1 MGAVTTSELA
11 HARQKGFEKLIGS
24 QCEAVYPLLVTGLGF
39 VATIVNSL
47 AWPAAVVVAVV
58 LLRRELAGA
67 FHRIQ
72 SVEFPGGKATF
83 ATLVDYEKV
92 IAAAADGESP
102 PNGGAIAKQEEAEF
116 SILEALAA
124 AAPREAVINA
134 WGLLEYQ
141 LNVASDRIAPDQPRG
156 WPQVARNLDTWDK
169 WPMLYPAILEL
180 RRLRDYTVR
189 SIRPPSSSDAA
200 RYVSVVQD
208 LVTTLR
214 TSLTSLSDASP
225 GGGG

>member
-1 MGAVTTSELA
+1 M
-11 HARQKGFEKLIGS
+11 
-24 QCEAVYPLLVTGLGF
+24 LVTGLGF
-39 VATIVNSL
+39 TASVVNSL

-67 FHRIQ
+67 FHRIR

-83 ATLVDYEKV
+83 STLVEYEKV
-92 IAAAADGESP
+92 IAAATDGENP
-102 PNGGAIAKQEEAEF
+102 PNDGAITKQSETEF
-116 SILEALAA
+116 SVFETLIS
-124 AAPREAVINA
+124 AAPREAIISA

-141 LNVASDRIAPDQPRG
+141 LNVASDRIAPDQQHG
-156 WPQVARNLDTWDK
+156 WPQVTYNLESWDK
-169 WPMLYPAILEL
+169 WPMLYPAVLEL
-180 RRLRDYTVR
+180 RRLRDYTVH

-214 TSLTSLSDASP
+214 ASPASLSGAGA

>member
-1 MGAVTTSELA
+1 MLSRKPL
-11 HARQKGFEKLIGS
+11 RSLIGS
-24 QCEAVYPLLVTGLGF
+24 QCRAVYPLLVTSLGF
-39 VATIVNSL
+39 VAAIVNAI
-47 AWPAAVVVAVV
+47 AWPAAVVVTVV
-58 LLRRELAGA
+58 LLRRELVGT

-83 ATLVDYEKV
+83 AALVGYEKA
-92 IAAAADGESP
+92 IAAAADGEGP
-102 PNGGAIAKQEEAEF
+102 PNDGAIAKQEETEF
-116 SILEALAA
+116 SVLEALAA
-124 AAPREAVINA
+124 AAPREAIINA

-141 LNVASDRIAPDQPRG
+141 LNVASDRIAPDQPHG
-156 WPQVARNLDTWDK
+156 WPQVARNLDMWDK
-169 WPMLYPAILEL
+169 WPMLYPAVLEL

-208 LVTTLR
+208 LMTTLR
-214 TSLTSLSDASP
+214 TSLTSLSDAGP